1 MTPSAGK
8 NAVVNLLAK
17 VLDGELHQRDAPSVK
32 RDAPPADPT
41 LYKRLA
47 AVEARLRSSDHTD
60 PYSAGGHAAE
70 VQRAE
75 RSDAISWAAMRSG
88 P

>member
-47 AVEARLRSSDHTD
+47 AVEARLEVLRPYRPLLGRWPRGRS
-60 PYSAGGHAAE
+60 PA
-70 VQRAE
+70 R
-75 RSDAISWAAMRSG
+75 
-88 P
+88 